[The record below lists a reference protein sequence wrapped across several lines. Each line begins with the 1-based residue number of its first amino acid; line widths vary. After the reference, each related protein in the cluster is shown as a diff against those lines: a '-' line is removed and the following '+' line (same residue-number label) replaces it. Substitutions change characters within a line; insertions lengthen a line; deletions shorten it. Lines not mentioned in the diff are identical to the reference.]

1 MSSYIEQRPDRP
13 FLTVLSTAFRPFV
26 LHSSI
31 SVSFKLPQFLLVI
44 QALFTEALVVVTRIK
59 AAEQEQSR
67 VEVLGTG

>member
-1 MSSYIEQRPDRP
+1 M
-13 FLTVLSTAFRPFV
+13 